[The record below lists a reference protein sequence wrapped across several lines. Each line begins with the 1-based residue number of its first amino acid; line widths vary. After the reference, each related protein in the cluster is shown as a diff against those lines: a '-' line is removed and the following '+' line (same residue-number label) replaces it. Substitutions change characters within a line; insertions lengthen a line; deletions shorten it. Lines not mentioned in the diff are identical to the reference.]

1 MAKITKEAWFGKRIL
16 GWGYRPIS
24 LEGWLVTIVFLAA
37 IFASISYLEKTVLGY
52 VVLAV
57 VLIAYQIII
66 YLTSDSPGSELW
78 DKLRNK
84 NNGKQVR

>member
-1 MAKITKEAWFGKRIL
+1 MTKIIKEVWFGKRIL

-24 LEGWLVTIVFLAA
+24 LEGWLVTIVVLAA
-37 IFASISYLEKTVLGY
+37 VFASISYLEKAATRYAL
-52 VVLAV
+52 LAV
-57 VLIAYQIII
+57 ILIVYQIII

-84 NNGKQVR
+84 NKGKQIK